1 MEVEDCMS
9 SDGGE
14 DYYCSD
20 RDSLDDAL
28 ENEDSDSQWAPP
40 KGSSS
45 KSCGLMVSFSL
56 EVWLGWGFA
65 FTFFLWLF

>member
-1 MEVEDCMS
+1 MS
-9 SDGGE
+9 SGGEE

-45 KSCGLMVSFSL
+45 KVFNVLNFLFFSVCSL
-56 EVWLGWGFA
+56 VA
-65 FTFFLWLF
+65 KIH